1 MKDQY
6 AVLGLQRSAS
16 DEQIKAVYRRLAED
30 PGNRARLAEFQEAH
44 ALLTDPGAREIYDQ
58 SLRFS
63 AAEATRPKPAFRP
76 APLVEPLEPE
86 PRSSRFWL
94 MALLVAMI
102 VGGMSLYAHFSKE
115 QERLRLER
123 EREIHLRAQQAEAER
138 KEREA
143 ADQEAREEQQRRR
156 EIADLERKNQMDSE
170 RSLHE
175 VDRRSE
181 RSQMELER
189 QERREAQEARQREWA
204 KRNEEERQER
214 LRREREAHNRWII
227 ERPSPR

>member
-6 AVLGLQRSAS
+6 AVLGLSRSAN
-16 DEQIKAVYRRLAED
+16 DAQIKAAYRKLAED
-30 PGNRARLAEFQEAH
+30 PDNRGRLAELQEAH

-63 AAEATRPKPAFRP
+63 ATDAPRPKPTFRP
-76 APLVEPLEPE
+76 APLVDPLEPE

-94 MALLVAMI
+94 IALLAAVI
-102 VGGMSLYAHFSKE
+102 VGGLGFYAHFSKE

-123 EREIHLRAQQAEAER
+123 EREIHVRAQQAEAER

-143 ADQEAREEQQRRR
+143 AEQEAHEEQQRRR
-156 EIADLERKNQMDSE
+156 EIENLERKNQLDSE

-181 RSQMELER
+181 RDQMEMER
-189 QERREAQEARQREWA
+189 QQQREAQEARRREWEQKA
-204 KRNEEERQER
+204 EEDRQER

>member
-6 AVLGLQRSAS
+6 AVLGLDRSAS
-16 DEQIKAVYRRLAED
+16 DAQIKAAYRKLAED
-30 PGNRARLAEFQEAH
+30 PDNRGRLAELQEAH

-63 AAEATRPKPAFRP
+63 EAEAPRPRPAFRP
-76 APLVEPLEPE
+76 APLEPLEPE
-86 PRSSRFWL
+86 PRSARVWL
-94 MALLVAMI
+94 IALLAAVI
-102 VGGMSLYAHFSKE
+102 VGGLGFYAHFSKE

-123 EREIHLRAQQAEAER
+123 EREIHLRAQQAETER

-143 ADQEAREEQQRRR
+143 AEQEAHEEQQRRR
-156 EIADLERKNQMDSE
+156 EIESLERKNQMDSE
-170 RSLHE
+170 RSLRD

-181 RSQMELER
+181 RDQMEMER
-189 QERREAQEARQREWA
+189 QERREAQEARRREWEQKA
-204 KRNEEERQER
+204 EEDRQER